1 MVLLFSV
8 EWHLCLLITVN
19 LLHIIKIQDSND
31 DGYIPLLYL
40 IIMIIVTVEEIRTK
54 GNSKQTKSHIGLHRK
69 IYEIGEEK
77 DIPI

>member
-1 MVLLFSV
+1 MALVSFNYREFV
-8 EWHLCLLITVN
+8 AHY
-19 LLHIIKIQDSND
+19 QDTND
-31 DGYIPLLYL
+31 DGYIRLLYL

-69 IYEIGEEK
+69 IYEKGEEK